1 MAKSRIKKI
10 LLVFINLFLYFIY
23 GKNIFVLLT
32 TSIITYFL
40 GRLLLKNKNIFLV
53 IFSYL
58 VVLLPLIFFKYL
70 INIIEI
76 NLLVPLGISYY
87 TLSLISYLSDIYHD
101 KYRPSS
107 NLIDFFLFSLYFPCL
122 FIGPINR
129 YNNFSSEIEK
139 MKFNKENLFNSLL
152 RISFGLIKKMII
164 ANKLTIIISTI
175 SSNTSYNGLY
185 VLLACFIYSILL
197 YCDFS
202 GGIDIVL
209 GVSKIFN
216 IDLVENFN
224 HP

>member
-1 MAKSRIKKI
+1 
-10 LLVFINLFLYFIY
+10 
-23 GKNIFVLLT
+23 
-32 TSIITYFL
+32 
-40 GRLLLKNKNIFLV
+40 
-53 IFSYL
+53 
-58 VVLLPLIFFKYL
+58 
-70 INIIEI
+70 
-76 NLLVPLGISYY
+76 
-87 TLSLISYLSDIYHD
+87 
-101 KYRPSS
+101 
-107 NLIDFFLFSLYFPCL
+107 
-122 FIGPINR
+122 
-129 YNNFSSEIEK
+129 